1 MVETLTGNGCAVGS
15 TGHLGRHRATQLDVH
30 GVSHLV
36 KNLGALAASRQHA
49 GLVHQAEMT
58 GHIGLRQRGH
68 LDDLVD
74 TLLLLAKRVQDAQ
87 PRRLAEHAEIARH
100 GLKNLVHVI
109 HRLVS
114 RLV

>member
-1 MVETLTGNGCAVGS
+1 MA
-15 TGHLGRHRATQLDVH
+15 
-30 GVSHLV
+30 
-36 KNLGALAASRQHA
+36 
-49 GLVHQAEMT
+49 

-74 TLLLLAKRVQDAQ
+74 ALFFLTQRVQDAQ

-114 RLV
+114 RFV